1 MLRKIDPMVRLIV
14 AAILLATLL
23 PVHGE
28 GRVIAQHV
36 SNAAVFIL
44 FLLYGLR
51 LSRREVLA
59 GLGNHRLL
67 VPLTLFVFGVMAAS
81 GWLLWQIGGLF
92 LPATLA
98 LGFLYLGVLPSTV
111 QSATAYSSLAGGNVA
126 SSVVAAALINI
137 LGVFISA
144 PLFSLLAGSGAGAF
158 HGEALVKVMTMLLLP
173 FVIGQVLQGF
183 TRRWVADHRK
193 AISVMD
199 RSSIGIAVYVAFSG
213 AVEQGIWGRVDLP
226 DWAGLLAGSG
236 LLLIVGYG
244 GSWLLAGLLGLPR
257 GDRIAMLFAGAQK
270 SIAMGAPL
278 ATVLFP
284 PATAGI
290 ILLPLLVH
298 HLAQMVV
305 AAPIAGRLK
314 QVDTSSRA

>member
-1 MLRKIDPMVRLIV
+1 MVRLIV
-14 AAILLATLL
+14 AAIVLATVL

-28 GRVIAQHV
+28 GRAIAQQV
-36 SNAAVFIL
+36 SNAAVFVL

-67 VPLTLFVFGVMAAS
+67 VPLTLFVFGAMAAA
-81 GWLLWQIGGLF
+81 GWLLWQAGGLF

-144 PLFSLLAGSGAGAF
+144 PLFSLLAGSAAGEF

-173 FVIGQVLQGF
+173 FAIGQVLQGF

-193 AISVMD
+193 AITFMD

-213 AVEQGIWGRVDLP
+213 AVEQDIWSRVDLAG
-226 DWAGLLAGSG
+226 WGGLLAGSG
-236 LLLIVGYG
+236 LLLVVGYG
-244 GSWLLAGLLGLPR
+244 GSWLLATLLGLPR
-257 GDRIAMLFAGAQK
+257 GDRVAMLFAGAQK
-270 SIAMGAPL
+270 SVAMGAPL

-284 PATAGI
+284 PASAGI
-290 ILLPLLVH
+290 ILLPLLVY

-305 AAPIAGRLK
+305 AAPIAARLK
-314 QVDTSSRA
+314 DAEG